1 MPKLTA
7 VWGKTGEKWLPK
19 GCFQGIER
27 PHLWEKCFQGLQ
39 NVKNYREKAEK
50 TAEIPKYYALFA
62 LMWEK
67 YEKSHE
73 KSVCSI
79 FIHFSVRRA
88 PVHGKTYERQE
99 PEGRTPFFKISFS
112 S

>member
-7 VWGKTGEKWLPK
+7 DWGKTGEKWLPK
-19 GCFQGIER
+19 G
-27 PHLWEKCFQGLQ
+27 CFQGLQ

-73 KSVCSI
+73 KISV
-79 FIHFSVRRA
+79 FHFY
-88 PVHGKTYERQE
+88 TFQRQE
-99 PEGRTPFFKISFS
+99 STCSRKNV
-112 S
+112 

>member
-7 VWGKTGEKWLPK
+7 DWGKTGEKWLLK

-27 PHLWEKCFQGLQ
+27 PHLWEKSFQGLQ

-67 YEKSHE
+67 YEKNHDVYGMLSGVVFLQIC
-73 KSVCSI
+73 KSQC
-79 FIHFSVRRA
+79 A
-88 PVHGKTYERQE
+88 GND
-99 PEGRTPFFKISFS
+99 
-112 S
+112 

>member
-7 VWGKTGEKWLPK
+7 DWGKTGEKWLPK
-19 GCFQGIER
+19 G
-27 PHLWEKCFQGLQ
+27 CFQGLQ

-99 PEGRTPFFKISFS
+99 PEGRTPFFKIFS

>member
-7 VWGKTGEKWLPK
+7 DWGKTGEKWLPK

-79 FIHFSVRRA
+79 FPLSALRNA
-88 PVHGKTYERQE
+88 PMG
-99 PEGRTPFFKISFS
+99 GRCFLPTSEQVNRSFS
-112 S
+112 HRHIYK